1 MMGLISAAL
10 TQLGFITEATWGTTP
25 ATPAW
30 QILRFTPPENFK
42 ADRENTSSSEMRPDR
57 NATDLIQVGGGASGG
72 FGFEL
77 SYGTYDVLLE
87 SFFQNAWALDV
98 LKNGVTPKTF
108 SFERK
113 MPTGAATAE
122 YFRFTGMQ
130 GNSLSLTC
138 KAKEVVSGS
147 MEFLGKAGTVASA
160 AIASSTYVDAT
171 TEEVFSPVAD
181 FAALSVG
188 GVSTAHVLGLTLN
201 INNNLRAPGAL
212 GSVDAVGIGSGKFEV
227 SGTLEVYFEDT
238 TLYANYLA
246 GDAIA
251 LEFTIGST
259 TLKKYTFS
267 MGTIKLETAE
277 TPVSGPDDDLIV
289 SFNYRALYD
298 STDECTLMI
307 TRAVA

>member
-1 MMGLISAAL
+1 MALISASL
-10 TQLGFITEATWGTTP
+10 SQLGFVTEVDWGTTP
-25 ATPAW
+25 ATPVW

-42 ADRENTSSSEMRPDR
+42 ADRENTSSNEMRPDR

-77 SYGTYDVLLE
+77 SYGTYDTLLE
-87 SFFQNAWALDV
+87 SFFQSAWANDV

-130 GNSLSLTC
+130 GNSLSISC
-138 KAKEVVSGS
+138 KAKEVVSGT
-147 MEFLGKAGTVASA
+147 MDFVGKAGAVASA
-160 AIASSTYVDAT
+160 IVSGATYNDPSTT
-171 TEEVFSPVAD
+171 EVFSPVAD

-188 GVSTAHVLGLTLN
+188 GVSTAHVLGLTFQA
-201 INNNLRAPGAL
+201 NNNLRAPSAL
-212 GSVDAVGIGSGKFEV
+212 GSVDAIGIGSGKFEV
-227 SGTLEVYFEDT
+227 TGTIDVYFEDT
-238 TLYANYLA
+238 TLYAKYLS

-259 TLKKYTFS
+259 TANKYTFS
-267 MGTIKLETAE
+267 MANIKLETAE
-277 TPVSGPDDDLIV
+277 APVSGPDDDLIMNF
-289 SFNYRALYD
+289 SYRALYD